1 MAVDGDAFGV
11 DCVALRLRHGRLVQ
25 IVTCSCDV
33 RLRNVG
39 GLMQRL
45 LVTGS
50 RHRSSDSRGNHDG
63 LMKLLRLVTLNYS
76 RIGYRYPLC
85 SNVLLLSVKLLRL
98 LRNMLWLLRDMLRL
112 LRDML
117 WLLRDM
123 LWLLL
128 LRGKVLL
135 LKLSMG
141 LLHLLLVVKLLLLG
155 IVELLLLLLVVQLLL
170 LNVWVASLS
179 HGRWVWNTL
188 VLHALLRM
196 WLVLR
201 MTALLRVVLGCL
213 PVVLLLG
220 WRGTAV
226 VLRRLQLVGM
236 VPVGAVTLLLHVVHL
251 LHLELTLVLLVCPQF
266 FLRVDLLLVQAL
278 PAIVPLEVL
287 PLRHV
292 HELLVADHAVLVLVT
307 LVNDVLSHALNL
319 LLPLPG
325 IVFLI
330 VGVIDFLHL
339 GSQDGFDLVLIQL
352 AVPVQIVHGKEGVG
366 IEILLVHVVLFLPS
380 LLQLRLASRFVHG
393 RVVLVLLLE
402 LLVVLL
408 LLLPLLLRH
417 VFQLVTVLQLLLHL
431 VLLELLLSLL
441 VQLLQVLGRR
451 HNQLLQVI
459 NLEAVGILIVDM
471 KGHLHLI
478 PIQAKLL
485 SLHGFHGQPT

>member
-1 MAVDGDAFGV
+1 
-11 DCVALRLRHGRLVQ
+11 
-25 IVTCSCDV
+25 
-33 RLRNVG
+33 
-39 GLMQRL
+39 
-45 LVTGS
+45 
-50 RHRSSDSRGNHDG
+50 
-63 LMKLLRLVTLNYS
+63 
-76 RIGYRYPLC
+76 
-85 SNVLLLSVKLLRL
+85 
-98 LRNMLWLLRDMLRL
+98 MLWLLRDMLRRL
-112 LRDML
+112 HN
-117 WLLRDM
+117 M

-128 LRGKVLL
+128 LLLRSKVLL

-141 LLHLLLVVKLLLLG
+141 LLHLLLVVKLLLLS
-155 IVELLLLLLVVQLLL
+155 IVELLLLLLLVVQLLL

-179 HGRWVWNTL
+179 HGRRVWNTL

-201 MTALLRVVLGCL
+201 MTALLRVVLGRL

-236 VPVGAVTLLLHVVHL
+236 VPVGAIALLLHVVHL
-251 LHLELTLVLLVCPQF
+251 LHLELTLVLLVRPQLV
-266 FLRVDLLLVQAL
+266 LRVDLLLVQAHL

-292 HELLVADHAVLVLVT
+292 HELLMADHAVLVLVT

-352 AVPVQIVHGKEGVG
+352 PVPVQIVHGKEGVG
-366 IEILLVHVVLFLPS
+366 IEILLVHVVLFLPG
-380 LLQLRLASRFVHG
+380 LLQLRLAPRFVHG
-393 RVVLVLLLE
+393 RVVLVLPLK

-408 LLLPLLLRH
+408 LLLLLLLRH
-417 VFQLVTVLQLLLHL
+417 VLQLVPVLQLLLHL
-431 VLLELLLSLL
+431 ILLELLLALL

-451 HNQLLQVI
+451 HNQLLQII

>member
-1 MAVDGDAFGV
+1 
-11 DCVALRLRHGRLVQ
+11 
-25 IVTCSCDV
+25 
-33 RLRNVG
+33 
-39 GLMQRL
+39 
-45 LVTGS
+45 
-50 RHRSSDSRGNHDG
+50 
-63 LMKLLRLVTLNYS
+63 
-76 RIGYRYPLC
+76 
-85 SNVLLLSVKLLRL
+85 
-98 LRNMLWLLRDMLRL
+98 MLWLLRDMLRL
-112 LRDML
+112 LH
-117 WLLRDM
+117 DM

-128 LRGKVLL
+128 LLLRSKVLL

-155 IVELLLLLLVVQLLL
+155 IVELLLLLLLVVQLLL

-179 HGRWVWNTL
+179 HGRRVWNTL

-236 VPVGAVTLLLHVVHL
+236 VPVGAVALLLHVVHL
-251 LHLELTLVLLVCPQF
+251 LHLELTLVLLVCPQ
-266 FLRVDLLLVQAL
+266 LVLGVDLLLVQAL

-352 AVPVQIVHGKEGVG
+352 PVPVQIVHGKECVG
-366 IEILLVHVVLFLPS
+366 IEILLVHVVLFLPG
-380 LLQLRLASRFVHG
+380 LLQLRLAPRFVHG
-393 RVVLVLLLE
+393 RVVLVLPLK

-408 LLLPLLLRH
+408 LLLLLLLRH
-417 VFQLVTVLQLLLHL
+417 VLQLVPVLQLLLHL
-431 VLLELLLSLL
+431 ILLELLLALL

-451 HNQLLQVI
+451 HNQLLQII

>member
-1 MAVDGDAFGV
+1 
-11 DCVALRLRHGRLVQ
+11 
-25 IVTCSCDV
+25 
-33 RLRNVG
+33 
-39 GLMQRL
+39 
-45 LVTGS
+45 
-50 RHRSSDSRGNHDG
+50 
-63 LMKLLRLVTLNYS
+63 
-76 RIGYRYPLC
+76 
-85 SNVLLLSVKLLRL
+85 
-98 LRNMLWLLRDMLRL
+98 MLWLLHDMLRL
-112 LRDML
+112 LH
-117 WLLRDM
+117 DM

-128 LRGKVLL
+128 LLLRSKVLL

-155 IVELLLLLLVVQLLL
+155 IVELLLLLLLVVQLLL

-179 HGRWVWNTL
+179 HGRRVWNTL

-201 MTALLRVVLGCL
+201 MTALLRVVLGRL

-236 VPVGAVTLLLHVVHL
+236 VSVGAIALLLHVVHL
-251 LHLELTLVLLVCPQF
+251 LHLELTLVLLVRPQF

-307 LVNDVLSHALNL
+307 LVNDVLSHALNF

-352 AVPVQIVHGKEGVG
+352 PVPVQIVHGKECVG
-366 IEILLVHVVLFLPS
+366 IEILLVHVVLFLPG
-380 LLQLRLASRFVHG
+380 LLQLRLAPRFVHG
-393 RVVLVLLLE
+393 WVVLVLPLE

-408 LLLPLLLRH
+408 LLLLLLLRH
-417 VFQLVTVLQLLLHL
+417 VLQLVPVLQLLLHL
-431 VLLELLLSLL
+431 ILLELLLALL

-451 HNQLLQVI
+451 HNQLLQII